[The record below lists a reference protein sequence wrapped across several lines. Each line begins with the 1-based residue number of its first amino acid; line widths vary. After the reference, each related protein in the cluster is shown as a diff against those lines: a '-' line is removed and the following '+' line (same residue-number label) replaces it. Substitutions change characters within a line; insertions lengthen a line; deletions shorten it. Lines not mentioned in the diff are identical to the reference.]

1 VEQTPLQ
8 QRLLVVLVMEL
19 ELLTHIL
26 RQERLDK
33 Y

>member
-8 QRLLVVLVMEL
+8 QRLLVEQVMEL
-19 ELLTHIL
+19 ELHLLLL
-26 RQERLDK
+26 RQERLDR